1 MRLHQLLIISA
12 TLVMFA
18 CNPKPQVA
26 PVIDKDA
33 AIERKVEDLLSKMTL
48 DEKIGQMT
56 QLSIDVMWDREAR
69 RAGTFKFDEA
79 ILDSV
84 IVKYKVGSI
93 LNIPGVAQT
102 PERWNE
108 IISVLQQKSIGATGI
123 PCLYGLDQ
131 NHGASYTMG
140 AIMFP
145 QPINMAASFNRDLV
159 HEAAV
164 ITAYETRASSV
175 PWTFNPTLDLG
186 RDPRWSR
193 LWENYGEDAFVN
205 AEMGRVATLGMQ
217 GKDPNHVGRE
227 NIAVCVKHYM
237 GYGVPVSGKDRTPA
251 IISPSDLRDKHFA
264 PYLASIQ
271 AGALSIM
278 VNSGSV
284 NGVPVHANYQLLTQW
299 LKEELNWDGLIVT
312 DWADINN
319 LFNREKVAANKKEAI
334 KMAINAGIDMSM
346 DPYSWDFCV
355 LLKELVEEG
364 QVSMERI
371 DDAARRVLRL
381 KFRLG
386 LFEESLHDPKSYPL
400 FGSTE
405 HYNVA
410 VKAAEES
417 MILLKNKDNILPL
430 TKGTKI
436 LVTGPNANS
445 MRTLNGGW
453 TYTWQGE
460 RTDIFTGE
468 YNTLLEGLAAKFGA
482 GNIIYEPGV
491 TYKDGANWWE
501 ENTPEI
507 DKAVSAAAK
516 ADVIVVCVGENSYC
530 ETPGNLTDLTMSAN
544 QRELVKALAKTGKPI
559 VLVLN
564 QGRPRI
570 IKDIEP
576 LASAIVYT
584 LLPGNAGGDAFANL
598 ISGEANFSGKL
609 PFTYPLEVN
618 SLTTYDYKV
627 SEESDTM
634 EGAYNYNASRSLQWP
649 FGYGLSYTT
658 FRYGDLKVNKE
669 NFTAD
674 DELVFEV
681 EVTNTGKVKGKEAV
695 LLYSTDLVASIVP
708 DARRLRAFE
717 KVELEP
723 GQTRTVKL
731 ALKGKDLAFVGFD
744 GKWILEEGDFEI
756 NVGDK
761 KLTLRC
767 TKTKKWDTPNR

>member
-1 MRLHQLLIISA
+1 MRPHHLLIVSA
-12 TLVMFA
+12 SLIMFA
-18 CNPKPQVA
+18 CNPKPEAA
-26 PVIDKDA
+26 PAIKKDA
-33 AIERKVEDLLSKMTL
+33 EIERKVEDLFSNMTL

-108 IISVLQQKSIGATGI
+108 IISVLQQKSIDAIGI

-140 AIMFP
+140 ATMFP
-145 QPINMAASFNRDLV
+145 QPINMAASFNRELV
-159 HEAAV
+159 HEAAI

-217 GKDPNHVGRE
+217 GADPNHVGRE

-237 GYGVPVSGKDRTPA
+237 GYGVPISGKDRTPA

-319 LFNREKVAANKKEAI
+319 LYTREKIAANKKEAI
-334 KMAINAGIDMSM
+334 KLAINAGIDMSM
-346 DPYSWDFCV
+346 DPYNWDFCV
-355 LLKELVEEG
+355 LLKELVDEG
-364 QVSMERI
+364 EVSMERI
-371 DDAARRVLRL
+371 DDAVRRVLRL
-381 KFRLG
+381 KIRLG

-400 FGSTE
+400 FGSAE
-405 HYNVA
+405 YYNVA

-430 TKGTKI
+430 AKGTKI

-482 GNIIYEPGV
+482 GNISYEPGV
-491 TYKDGANWWE
+491 TYKERGNWWE

-507 DKAVSAAAK
+507 GKAVAAASK
-516 ADVIVVCVGENSYC
+516 VDVIVVCVGENSYC
-530 ETPGNLTDLTMSAN
+530 ETPGNLTDLTMSDN
-544 QRELVKALAKTGKPI
+544 QRALVKALANTGKPI

-576 LASAIVYT
+576 LASAIVTT

-598 ISGEANFSGKL
+598 LIGEANFSAKL

-627 SEESDTM
+627 SEESSTM

-649 FGYGLSYTT
+649 FGYGLSYTS
-658 FRYGDLKVNKE
+658 FRYGNMKVNRDS
-669 NFTAD
+669 FSAD
-674 DELVFEV
+674 DELVFSV
-681 EVTNTGKVKGKEAV
+681 DVTNTGKIKGKEAV
-695 LLYSTDLVASIVP
+695 LLYSTDMVASIVP

-723 GQTRTVKL
+723 GETKTVTL
-731 ALKGKDLAFVGFD
+731 TLKGQDLAFVGID
-744 GKWILEEGDFEI
+744 GKWILEEGDFEFFA
-756 NVGDK
+756 GDQ
-761 KLTLRC
+761 KLLLKC
-767 TKTKKWDTPNR
+767 TSTKKWETPNR